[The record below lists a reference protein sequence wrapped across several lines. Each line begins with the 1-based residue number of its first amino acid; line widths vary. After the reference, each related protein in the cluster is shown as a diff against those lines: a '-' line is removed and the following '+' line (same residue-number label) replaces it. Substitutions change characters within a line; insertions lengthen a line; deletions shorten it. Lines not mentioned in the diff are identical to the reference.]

1 MCSCVFVSSVFRIF
15 LLSISPTEFW
25 SMSPFV
31 TTQFRRS
38 AAFAAASI
46 STIPHLS
53 AEEEHIFD
61 VILALERDPWSVKL
75 SHHHSSAVS
84 LLRPAEVWRKKL
96 LQDQQELQDLEK
108 PQRKVELRAIM
119 CMELMAKKNFRENS
133 NMPDN
138 TPKQQAKLAKKFD
151 RDRKNLQN
159 LMDTHQKLQIKHAK
173 SNLRALQNK
182 QKEQVTF
189 LDASIKECRDRFV
202 QDWTAHK
209 QSHREEETFFQ
220 KKKQDILKQMKAPK
234 KEKKKVK
241 KHQQKQKQQQ
251 DQKKKTEK
259 KDFVVVHPGANDG
272 SYWKQVPLSQPVAFG
287 PDWTH
292 ERWYS

>member
-1 MCSCVFVSSVFRIF
+1 MERKTFPPPQQCSFSSETSRS
-15 LLSISPTEFW
+15 LAQ
-25 SMSPFV
+25 
-31 TTQFRRS
+31 TT
-38 AAFAAASI
+38 FA
-46 STIPHLS
+46 
-53 AEEEHIFD
+53 
-61 VILALERDPWSVKL
+61 
-75 SHHHSSAVS
+75 
-84 LLRPAEVWRKKL
+84 RPAGVAGSGEAT
-96 LQDQQELQDLEK
+96 EK
-108 PQRKVELRAIM
+108 GGITCNHVYGV
-119 CMELMAKKNFRENS
+119 MAKKNFRENS

-151 RDRKNLQN
+151 RDRKNLQK

-259 KDFVVVHPGANDG
+259 KDFVVVHAGANDG